1 MIRPAR
7 GVSFFNMKPNF
18 CYLNTPCGWLKIED
32 DGKFL
37 LSVHFTPAPQQPQG
51 EVSFVGNRAVRQ
63 LKAYFEG
70 KRPVFDLP
78 LAPAGTPFQQAVWRQ
93 LSRIPY
99 GQTRTYA
106 QIAAAVGR
114 PKAARAV
121 GQACHVNPWGVVI
134 PCHRVVG
141 AAGKLTGYAGGI
153 DKKQWLLA
161 WEQNG

>member
-1 MIRPAR
+1 MSN
-7 GVSFFNMKPNF
+7 V
-18 CYLNTPCGWLKIED
+18 CYLRTPCGWLEIAD
-32 DGKFL
+32 DGRFL
-37 LSVHFTPAPQQPQG
+37 LSVRFTPSAGQPKQP
-51 EVSFVGNRAVRQ
+51 VSALGRLVARQ

-70 KRPVFDLP
+70 KRPLFDLP
-78 LAPAGTPFQQAVWRQ
+78 LALAGTPFQQAVWRQ

-161 WEQNG
+161 WEQNS